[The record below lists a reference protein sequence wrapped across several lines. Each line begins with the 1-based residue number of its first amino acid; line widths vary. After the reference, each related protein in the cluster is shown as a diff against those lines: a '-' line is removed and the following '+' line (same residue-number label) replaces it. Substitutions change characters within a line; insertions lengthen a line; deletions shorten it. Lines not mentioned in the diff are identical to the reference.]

1 MCYEILFTNSSS
13 FAVFLVQIVLGAI
26 MGVKR
31 AYGAAILAGFA
42 IIPTYT
48 FDVVCKDKFGQSYKN
63 AGLLQTS
70 DLDGW
75 NVDKETSV
83 REREGFRRWLVDC
96 HKASYVPVC
105 VNGEDN
111 FLTAEPA
118 AVIAT
123 DRDVED
129 DDSLGSFGMAQFS
142 DSPDRS
148 NNTSPVSGGGRQRA
162 STFDSYQS
170 WRSHG
175 SARQRG
181 ALFRRVPGQNVTIA
195 IPPSR
200 DAGSPSNEGR
210 RRTVSG
216 GSAISFSQLDTVF
229 DDEEDVPDPREKYM

>member
-1 MCYEILFTNSSS
+1 M
-13 FAVFLVQIVLGAI
+13 

-31 AYGAAILAGFA
+31 AYGAAILAGLA

-48 FDVVCKDKFGQSYKN
+48 FHVVCKDRFWQSYKD

-75 NVDKETSV
+75 NVDQETSMSD
-83 REREGFRRWLVDC
+83 REGFRKWLVDC
-96 HKASYVPVC
+96 HKASYIPVC

-123 DRDVED
+123 ERDRKE
-129 DDSLGSFGMAQFS
+129 DDSLGSFPMAPLI

-148 NNTSPVSGGGRQRA
+148 SNASPASGGGGRQRT

-170 WRSHG
+170 WRSQG
-175 SARQRG
+175 SACQRG
-181 ALFRRVPGQNVTIA
+181 ALFRRVAPQSLLHT
-195 IPPSR
+195 IPPR
-200 DAGSPSNEGR
+200 DTFFPIQEGR
-210 RRTVSG
+210 GRTISG
-216 GSAISFSQLDTVF
+216 GSAVSFSNLDTVF
-229 DDEEDVPDPREKYM
+229 DDGEYAEHRQKSI

>member
-1 MCYEILFTNSSS
+1 
-13 FAVFLVQIVLGAI
+13 VQIVLGAI

-31 AYGAAILAGFA
+31 AYGAAILAGLA

-48 FDVVCKDKFGQSYKN
+48 FDVVCKDIFCQSYKN

-75 NVDKETSV
+75 KVDEETSV
-83 REREGFRRWLVDC
+83 QEREGFRRWLVDC

-123 DRDVED
+123 ERDVKD
-129 DDSLGSFGMAQFS
+129 DDSLGSFIMAPFI

-148 NNTSPVSGGGRQRA
+148 DNASQVSGGGGRQRT

-170 WRSHG
+170 WISQG

-181 ALFRRVPGQNVTIA
+181 ALFRRVVGQTITVP
-195 IPPSR
+195 IPPR
-200 DAGSPSNEGR
+200 DTFSPINERRGR
-210 RRTVSG
+210 SVSG
-216 GSAISFSQLDTVF
+216 GSAVSFSQVDTILY
-229 DDEEDVPDPREKYM
+229 DEENAPEPREKSI

>member
-1 MCYEILFTNSSS
+1 
-13 FAVFLVQIVLGAI
+13 

-48 FDVVCKDKFGQSYKN
+48 FDVVCKDRFYESYKN
-63 AGLLQTS
+63 AGLVQTS

-75 NVDKETSV
+75 NVTEQSSASW
-83 REREGFRRWLVDC
+83 REGFRRWLVDC

-123 DRDVED
+123 GRDIKD
-129 DDSLGSFGMAQFS
+129 DDSFSSFIMAPFI

-148 NNTSPVSGGGRQRA
+148 NNTSPVSGGGRQRT

-170 WRSHG
+170 WRSQG

-181 ALFRRVPGQNVTIA
+181 ALFRRVSGQSITLA
-195 IPPSR
+195 IPLADTFPSSKDCR
-200 DAGSPSNEGR
+200 GR
-210 RRTVSG
+210 TISG

-229 DDEEDVPDPREKYM
+229 DDEDDAQEPREKYF